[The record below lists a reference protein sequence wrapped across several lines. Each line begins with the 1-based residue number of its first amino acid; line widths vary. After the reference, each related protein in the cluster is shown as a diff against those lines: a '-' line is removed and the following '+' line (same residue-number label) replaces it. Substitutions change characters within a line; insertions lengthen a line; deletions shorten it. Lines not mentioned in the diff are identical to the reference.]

1 MSDSTHAGSRT
12 AARIAAVASVLLG
25 VSFFLTVAS
34 VNVPHRASDAQLLEW
49 WSKDANVASGMF
61 SLLFAACTAVL
72 FAVVTN
78 HVLLVAG
85 DRARHWAAF
94 ARSMSGAF
102 TATLLVSAA
111 LRGVVGHLVK
121 VEDGPLPGIDVL
133 RYTTALNYTVLSM
146 VVMGTFALSAIALGL
161 LVLRSGGL
169 ARWQG
174 VVGVALGAV
183 VIVAVAGLVGAFT
196 VPIAILWSL
205 CTAVAIWRGPRD
217 AAGPEVER
225 IAAPPAADVTV

>member
-1 MSDSTHAGSRT
+1 MSDSTHAGSPT
-12 AARIAAVASVLLG
+12 AARIAAVASVLFG

-34 VNVPHRASDAQLLEW
+34 VNVPHEASDAELLEW
-49 WSKDANVASGMF
+49 WSTEANVTSGMF
-61 SLLFAACTAVL
+61 SLLFAVCTAVL

-121 VEDGPLPGIDVL
+121 VEGGPLPGIDVL

-146 VVMGTFALSAIALGL
+146 VVMGTFALSAIALGV
-161 LVLRSGGL
+161 LVLRGGGM

-174 VVGVALGAV
+174 VVGVVLGAV

-217 AAGPEVER
+217 AAGPEAER
-225 IAAPPAADVTV
+225 IAAPPVAEATV